1 MRPFTALCMRTS
13 YTSLRSMPAKPILNV
28 RLAPET
34 LRKLDAVAAA
44 TRRTRSFIA
53 NEALEAWIEREIG
66 LLEDLQ
72 VGLEEGRA
80 GNAVPHD
87 KAMRQ
92 VDATMDRAARRNGR
106 RKAARK

>member
-1 MRPFTALCMRTS
+1 MA
-13 YTSLRSMPAKPILNV
+13 AKPILNV

-53 NEALEAWIEREIG
+53 NEALEAWINREIE
-66 LLEDLQ
+66 LIEELQ
-72 VGLEEGRA
+72 LALEEGRA
-80 GNAVPHD
+80 GKGIPHD

-92 VDATMDRAARRNGR
+92 IDIAVDRAIKRNGR
-106 RKAARK
+106 RKTARK

>member
-1 MRPFTALCMRTS
+1 
-13 YTSLRSMPAKPILNV
+13 MPAKPILNV

-53 NEALEAWIEREIG
+53 NEALEAWIDREIEII
-66 LLEDLQ
+66 EDLQ

-80 GNAVPHD
+80 GKGVPHD

-92 VDATMDRAARRNGR
+92 IDVAIERAGKRNGRRRAARR
-106 RKAARK
+106 

>member
-1 MRPFTALCMRTS
+1 
-13 YTSLRSMPAKPILNV
+13 MPAKPILNV

-53 NEALEAWIEREIG
+53 NEALKAWIERELEII
-66 LLEDLQ
+66 EDLQ
-72 VGLEEGRA
+72 IALEEGRA
-80 GNAVPHD
+80 GKGIPHD

-92 VDATMDRAARRNGR
+92 IDMAVERAIKRGNR
-106 RKAARK
+106 RKAVRK

>member
-1 MRPFTALCMRTS
+1 
-13 YTSLRSMPAKPILNV
+13 MPAKPILNV

-53 NEALEAWIEREIG
+53 NEALEAWIERE
-66 LLEDLQ
+66 LELIEELQ
-72 VGLEEGRA
+72 IALEEGRA
-80 GNAVPHD
+80 GKGIPHD

-92 VDATMDRAARRNGR
+92 IDVAVERALKRGNR
-106 RKAARK
+106 RKVVRK

>member
-1 MRPFTALCMRTS
+1 MT
-13 YTSLRSMPAKPILNV
+13 AKPILNV

-53 NEALEAWIEREIG
+53 NEALEAWIGREIEII
-66 LLEDLQ
+66 EDLQ
-72 VGLEEGRA
+72 AGLEEAPA
-80 GNAVPHD
+80 GKGIPHD

-92 VDATMDRAARRNGR
+92 VDAAIDRAGKRNGR
-106 RKAARK
+106 RKTTRK

>member
-1 MRPFTALCMRTS
+1 
-13 YTSLRSMPAKPILNV
+13 MPAKPILNV

-53 NEALEAWIEREIG
+53 NEALEEWIGRELELI
-66 LLEDLQ
+66 EDLQ
-72 VGLEEGRA
+72 IALEEVRA
-80 GNAVPHD
+80 GKGISHD

-92 VDATMDRAARRNGR
+92 IDMAVERAAKRGTR

>member
-1 MRPFTALCMRTS
+1 
-13 YTSLRSMPAKPILNV
+13 MPAKPILNV

-53 NEALEAWIEREIG
+53 NEALEAWVERE
-66 LLEDLQ
+66 LELIEELQ
-72 VGLEEGRA
+72 IALDEGRA
-80 GNAVPHD
+80 GKGIPHD

-92 VDATMDRAARRNGR
+92 VDMAVERAIKRGSR
-106 RKAARK
+106 RKVARK

>member
-1 MRPFTALCMRTS
+1 
-13 YTSLRSMPAKPILNV
+13 MPAKPILNV

-53 NEALEAWIEREIG
+53 NEALEAWIDREI
-66 LLEDLQ
+66 EIIENLQ
-72 VGLEEGRA
+72 IALEEAREGK
-80 GNAVPHD
+80 VIPHD

-92 VDATMDRAARRNGR
+92 IDVAVDRAIKRNGR

>member
-1 MRPFTALCMRTS
+1 
-13 YTSLRSMPAKPILNV
+13 MPAKPILNV

-53 NEALEAWIEREIG
+53 NEALEAWIDREI
-66 LLEDLQ
+66 EIIESLQ
-72 VGLEEGRA
+72 IALEEGRA
-80 GNAVPHD
+80 GKVIPHD

-92 VDATMDRAARRNGR
+92 IDIAFERAVKRGNR
-106 RKAARK
+106 RKTGRK